1 MAVWKAGG
9 PDVTMPFPVIAGDIG
24 GTNSRF
30 RVIGPDGAAMGE
42 TVELK
47 NAEYPSVIEALKAGY
62 PDDIIR
68 AAQTLVVA
76 VACPVDDPPFHLTNS
91 PWIIDPAAIRKALG
105 LEQVR
110 VMNDFLAQG
119 LACASLPLGVMQQIG
134 GHARE
139 EEAPRVVIGPGTGL
153 GVAQVVRACGK
164 WVVIPGEGGHLDLG
178 PRTAREFSLWP
189 HLDMRGCRLE
199 VEMAVS
205 GQGLENLHR
214 GLRRLEGRADS
225 EEAVCAAAITAL
237 AHDGDALAVE
247 AVTLFT
253 TILARFSGDLALLTL
268 ARGGVYLAGGM
279 TAHLIDLVRGP
290 AFRAAFEDKPPFSS
304 IMAEIPM
311 YLMPGGTPA
320 LDGISAYAA
329 NPHAFEVES
338 AIHVTR

>member
-1 MAVWKAGG
+1 M
-9 PDVTMPFPVIAGDIG
+9 TMPFPVIAGDIG

-47 NAEYPSVIEALKAGY
+47 NAAWPSIVEALTAAY
-62 PDDIIR
+62 PADVIH
-68 AAQTLVVA
+68 AAQTLVIA
-76 VACPVDDPPFHLTNS
+76 VACPVNEPPFHLTNS
-91 PWIIDPAAIRKALG
+91 PWVIDPEAIRTALG
-105 LEQVR
+105 LEQVQ

-119 LACASLPLGVMQQIG
+119 LACASLPGDAMQQIG
-134 GHARE
+134 GSARE
-139 EEAPRVVIGPGTGL
+139 EDAPRVVIGPGTGL
-153 GVAQVVRACGK
+153 GVAQIVRACGK

-178 PRTAREFSLWP
+178 PRTQREFALWP
-189 HLDMRGCRLE
+189 HLEMRGCRLE

-205 GQGLENLHR
+205 GQGLENLYR
-214 GLRRLEGRADS
+214 GLKRLEGRPDS
-225 EEAVCAAAITAL
+225 ESVVRAAAITGL
-237 AHDGDALAVE
+237 AHAGDGLAVE

-253 TILARFSGDLALLTL
+253 TFLARYCGDLALLTL

-290 AFRAAFEDKPPFSS
+290 AFRHAFEDKPPFTA
-304 IMAEIPM
+304 IMAGIPLF
-311 YLMPGGTPA
+311 LMPGGTPA

-329 NPHAFEVES
+329 NPHAFEVER